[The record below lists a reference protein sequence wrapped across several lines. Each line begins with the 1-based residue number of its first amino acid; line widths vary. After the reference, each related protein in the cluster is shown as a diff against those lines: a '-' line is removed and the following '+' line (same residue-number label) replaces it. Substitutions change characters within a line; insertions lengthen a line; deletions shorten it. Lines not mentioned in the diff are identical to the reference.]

1 MKVIR
6 NAVLSIALIYCLAGC
21 ESDFD
26 RCVKA
31 ESDSATKKM
40 ISKLGDDLTMEL
52 LLLRIFHYQEEALL
66 DASSKSLQHLH
77 SDEELREALG
87 VSSVK
92 DAVRASEFRAWTEIM
107 EEAGVTPQS
116 WDDVAAYREGMADRF
131 ERHVIPWTK
140 IKLTPAE
147 VRENS
152 KRRLEALEDAEEA
165 YRAKVERIVSEA
177 SRLARETCGKKG

>member
-1 MKVIR
+1 MNAFR

-66 DASSKSLQHLH
+66 DESSRFLQLLH

-92 DAVRASEFRAWTEIM
+92 DALRASEFRKDLRKSCLIRVYPPLIKGRVAGDFP
-107 EEAGVTPQS
+107 AGVPNVPLS
-116 WDDVAAYREGMADRF
+116 GFFCYSSHLV
-131 ERHVIPWTK
+131 
-140 IKLTPAE
+140 
-147 VRENS
+147 
-152 KRRLEALEDAEEA
+152 EDAIPVDLSKIRVVGPIA
-165 YRAKVERIVSEA
+165 LRGLNIP
-177 SRLARETCGKKG
+177 LA